1 MKDGVLMKKLGELTA
16 RFGDLLLSDIS
27 GAELDKDI
35 SSIVYDTRTKIEKD
49 AAFVCIKGA
58 SFDGHEFAGEAVKS
72 GAGVLFVEDDIKLD
86 DISGG
91 DTGNVTVIKVKDTRK
106 ALSLLSAAWFDH
118 PADKLTTIGLTGT

>member
-1 MKDGVLMKKLGELTA
+1 MKKLGELTA

-27 GAELDKDI
+27 GAELDKEI
-35 SSIVYDTRTKIEKD
+35 SSIVYDTRTRIEKD

-58 SFDGHEFAGEAVKS
+58 SFDGHEFAGEAVKC

-91 DTGNVTVIKVKDTRK
+91 DTGNVTFIQVRDTRK
-106 ALSLLSAAWFDH
+106 ALSLLYAAWFDH
-118 PADKLTTIGLTGT
+118 PADKLTTIGLTGTK